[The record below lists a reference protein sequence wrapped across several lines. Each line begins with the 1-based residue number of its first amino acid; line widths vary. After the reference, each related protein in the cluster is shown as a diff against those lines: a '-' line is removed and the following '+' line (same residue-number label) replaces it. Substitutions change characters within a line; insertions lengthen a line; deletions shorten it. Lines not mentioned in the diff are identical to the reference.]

1 MTPCPGEVYWAFS
14 DKRRPVVVVS
24 REELNRGEYVVVV
37 PLTTARLEVRR
48 KLPNCV
54 PIQGAKYGLKDCVAQ
69 AEMIS
74 ALSRSDL
81 LDPEKGP
88 IAKLDGEMMRGLIR
102 AVGYVVGAEVN
113 PA

>member
-1 MTPCPGEVYWAFS
+1 MTPRPGEVYWAFS

-24 REELNRGEYVVVV
+24 REELNRGEYVVVL

-54 PIQGAKYGLKDCVAQ
+54 SIHGAKYGLKDCVAQ

-81 LDPEKGP
+81 LDAEKGP
-88 IAKLDGEMMRGLIR
+88 IAKLDDEIMRNLVR
-102 AVGYVVGAEVN
+102 AVGHVIRAEFK

>member
-1 MTPCPGEVYWAFS
+1 MTPRPGEVYWAFS

-24 REELNRGEYVVVV
+24 REELNRGDYVVVL

-74 ALSRSDL
+74 TLSRSDL

-88 IAKLDGEMMRGLIR
+88 VAKLDDEMMRSLIR
-102 AVGYVVGAEVN
+102 ALGYVVRAEFK